1 MSGPRLAQ
9 SSHHNNYHR
18 RRRHHHHHH
27 HSRPAM
33 SDDDTGSIVTNPF
46 DRDIITDEVLAE
58 NEKLHWENPAWR
70 GPSFRSLDP
79 TPPGPKRKDRKGALQ
94 RPRSGRRPRLLD
106 GIDDCGLTQY
116 LQGLERLP
124 NGRVYSRRLEA
135 QRLNKTAAPPA
146 VAARPPP
153 RQQLRRPPKPGP
165 ATVPAPSKTCRVQK
179 KRTGI
184 GPRVAAKRVRPSA

>member
-1 MSGPRLAQ
+1 
-9 SSHHNNYHR
+9 
-18 RRRHHHHHH
+18 
-27 HSRPAM
+27 M
-33 SDDDTGSIVTNPF
+33 SDDDTGSIITNPF
-46 DRDIITDEVLAE
+46 DYDFITDEVLAE
-58 NEKLHWENPAWR
+58 NEKLLWENPAWK

-79 TPPGPKRKDRKGALQ
+79 TPKRKDKKEALQ

-106 GIDDCGLTQY
+106 GIDDCGLTHY

-146 VAARPPP
+146 AAARPPP
-153 RQQLRRPPKPGP
+153 RKQLRRPLKPRP
-165 ATVPAPSKTCRVQK
+165 AAVSAPSKTRRVQK